1 MRPTVEEQLQ
11 GTCRILETVVAP
23 CVADPYA
30 RTILDNLIANLR
42 MLTVALPKV
51 GGFMRND
58 NQATQSLL
66 IALRSALPTVLVD
79 RIDQVVAA
87 IEPDVDDEPA
97 IDERNRLLRELLA
110 EAVCSQNLTPEMRQ
124 TIEAYMVNRASRV
137 PMRYVPTVA
146 STNTSTTKK

>member
-58 NQATQSLL
+58 NQATQVCSLL
-66 IALRSALPTVLVD
+66 CVRLYQQCWLTVSI
-79 RIDQVVAA
+79 R
-87 IEPDVDDEPA
+87 
-97 IDERNRLLRELLA
+97 
-110 EAVCSQNLTPEMRQ
+110 
-124 TIEAYMVNRASRV
+124 
-137 PMRYVPTVA
+137 
-146 STNTSTTKK
+146 

>member
-1 MRPTVEEQLQ
+1 
-11 GTCRILETVVAP
+11 
-23 CVADPYA
+23 
-30 RTILDNLIANLR
+30 
-42 MLTVALPKV
+42 
-51 GGFMRND
+51 
-58 NQATQSLL
+58 LL

-110 EAVCSQNLTPEMRQ
+110 EAVCSQNLTPQMRQ